1 VIGRRASLLA
11 LTTAL
16 PSAARAQA
24 PRLPSVVLLDQAG
37 RRWPLAGLAQ
47 RRAVLV
53 SFFFTGCTAICPP
66 QTAALAELQA
76 ELARR
81 AAPAGEGGPLLLSI
95 SLDPLGD
102 TPETMRGYAARF
114 GITLGAERG
123 WLLLGGD
130 PATLARVW
138 AAFEVPAGGPES
150 HLAFVWIG
158 REGGRSWRRAGALD
172 PPEALAA
179 LLLEPLA

>member
-1 VIGRRASLLA
+1 MIGRRAGLLA
-11 LTTAL
+11 MTAAL
-16 PSAARAQA
+16 PGAARAQA
-24 PRLPSVVLLDQAG
+24 TRLPPVVLLDQAG
-37 RRWPLAGLAQ
+37 RRWPLVGLAQ
-47 RRAVLV
+47 RRPVLV

-81 AAPAGEGGPLLLSI
+81 AAAEGGPLLLSI

-102 TPETMRGYAARF
+102 TPDAMRAYAARF
-114 GITLGAERG
+114 GIALGLERS
-123 WLLLGGD
+123 WLMLGGD
-130 PATLARVW
+130 PAALARVW
-138 AAFEVPAGGPES
+138 AAFEVPGGGPES

-158 REGGRSWRRAGALD
+158 REGGRSWRRAGALE

-179 LLLEPLA
+179 LLLEPPA